1 MRALLHDVVYIL
13 VAVLNGSAGSDFV
26 FAGLVDESSDTDGT
40 DGSGGGCDDVAVVTF
55 FFDFEF
61 L

>member
-13 VAVLNGSAGSDFV
+13 VAVLNGTTGSDFV
-26 FAGLVDESSDTDGT
+26 FAGLVDESSDTDGA

-55 FFDFEF
+55 FFDIEF